1 LKAQVN
7 FKTPFFNVEEK
18 HNSQRRPEDAV
29 PTLKGG
35 ASRYRNLKLIM
46 KGVVRHVA
54 STLTGG
60 VSRGVPSEFD
70 SKALPDSKVQH
81 LSGATIFS
89 AMAGALVP
97 AVAMAAPG
105 GSTDDVTMGPR
116 LWPSA
121 RFRLPNKFMYFF

>member
-1 LKAQVN
+1 MN

-18 HNSQRRPEDAV
+18 QNSQRRPEDAILTV
-29 PTLKGG
+29 KGG
-35 ASRYRNLKLIM
+35 ASRHRNLKLIM

-60 VSRGVPSEFD
+60 VSQGVPSEFD

-81 LSGATIFS
+81 LSGAAIFS

-97 AVAMAAPG
+97 AVAVAAPG
-105 GSTDDVTMGPR
+105 GSTDHVTTGPR

-121 RFRLPNKFMYFF
+121 RFRPPNELMFF